1 MKGRCIID
9 ALAKLLRADW
19 RHDIT
24 DCGGKEARSHQV
36 SAK

>member
-1 MKGRCIID
+1 MTGRCIID
-9 ALAKLLRADW
+9 ALAKLLPADW

-24 DCGGKEARSHQV
+24 DCGGKEARTDQV